1 MDYDVGSSVA
11 GFIGHLLAQKQ
22 KIVLLDIHPMNNQFN
37 RHFLNSGG
45 GVTYIQANA
54 TLLEDITD
62 NSILSLSALC
72 SVEHFGLG
80 RYGNSIEPDAWEKAL
95 QSFQRVLKP
104 QGKLYFSVPIGQQ
117 DKVYFMCIGFID
129 PKLLLIL

>member
-80 RYGNSIEPDAWEKAL
+80 RYGDSIEPDAWEKAL